1 VQFTAKGRIR
11 LYRGDAF
18 ISQHTV
24 AEEAYEA
31 AHKHAQSNGPGKY
44 TVKYPDR
51 EIDVTLLRTVL
62 ETPPTGLTAQAI
74 SASQINL
81 SWTANPRAE
90 GYRLYRNGTLIASPT
105 GTTYSDTGLTASTSY
120 SYTIAS
126 VGSDGQ
132 IGTQSGVTTGSTLPL
147 PDTTA
152 PTVPTGLA
160 VAVLSTSG
168 LRVTWNASTDSGGS
182 GLAGYKLERSA
193 NGTSGWTQVYDGT
206 ARTFDDSGL
215 SSGTTYYYRVRAY
228 DGAANHS
235 SYSST
240 ASGATSA
247 STLITAVI
255 AASRLSGPAP
265 LAVAFDGIQ
274 STAAGVADPFRE
286 LGYKFNFDDPD
297 SGTWEYS
304 GKSKNEE
311 AGGPLAAHVFETP
324 GTYEVLMTARRADGG
339 WDQDSVTITVTD
351 PNTVYSGTNTVCL
364 SRTTDHTGAPTGAT
378 RLSNVTSW
386 PSWTNGRRYL
396 LRAGQDFSSLGQI
409 TLRQSGSQGSSDV
422 QLGSYGSGAK
432 PITGDIWIDSGN
444 SGSQTWP
451 RRIVVM
457 NLNPSN
463 ILSFRGAFDL
473 LLFRNTITTGEIEL
487 AAAWAHS
494 LSVDNNAQWD
504 NPTGAFVVENYLD
517 SSYGGS
523 GITGNGTYY
532 AVMGNFVDRTT
543 QHNTRFW
550 QLHKSFIGHNSFTG
564 RIGDNIRHTIKLH
577 AGGLEAVD
585 DFTSKERDQRTSH
598 VVIAKNLL
606 GSSGANINWLL
617 STAPQNNVLAEG
629 LEDIIVEDNEFR
641 YGTNYF
647 EDYNSAGR
655 RITERGNWNVTANRA
670 ARNHHD
676 GDGSLPAE
684 WKGPYYLGGA
694 SITTQEPVR

>member
-1 VQFTAKGRIR
+1 VQFTTKGRIR
-11 LYRGDAF
+11 LFRGDVLV
-18 ISQHTV
+18 SSHNL
-24 AEEAYEA
+24 AEEAYESA
-31 AHKHAQSNGPGKY
+31 YRHAEANGPGKY
-44 TVKYPDR
+44 VVRYPDR
-51 EIDVTLLRTVL
+51 EIDLTLLRTVL
-62 ETPPTGLTAQAI
+62 ETPPTGLSAQSI
-74 SASQINL
+74 SATQINL
-81 SWTANPRAE
+81 SWTANPRAAS
-90 GYRLYRNGTLIASPT
+90 YRLYRNGTEIASPT
-105 GTTYSDTGLTASTSY
+105 GTSYSDSGLSASTSY

-132 IGTQSGVTTGSTLPL
+132 IGTLSGVTTGSTLPL

-286 LGYKFNFDDPD
+286 LGYKFNFGDSD

-304 GKSKNEE
+304 GRSKNEE
-311 AGGPLAAHVFETP
+311 AGGPN
-324 GTYEVLMTARRADGG
+324 
-339 WDQDSVTITVTD
+339 TI
-351 PNTVYSGTNTVCL
+351 CL
-364 SRTTDHTGAPTGAT
+364 SRNTDHTGAPTGAT

-550 QLHKSFIGHNSFTG
+550 QLHKSFIGHNSITG
-564 RIGDNIRHTIKLH
+564 RIGDNIRHTLKLH
-577 AGGLEAVD
+577 ASGLEEIGSGFD
-585 DFTSKERDQRTSH
+585 DGENVQRSSH
-598 VVIAKNLL
+598 VVIGKNRL
-606 GSSGANINWLL
+606 GSTGANINWLL

-641 YGTNYF
+641 YGTNYY

-684 WKGPYYLGGA
+684 WRGPYYLGGA